1 MMAVITT
8 DDWTAAAVAGYALLV
23 LVVVP
28 WIFKL
33 AGKDI

>member
-1 MMAVITT
+1 MAVITA
-8 DDWTAAAVAGYALLV
+8 DDWTAVAVAGYALLV